1 MSEVDETANGGDQ
14 ANGQDQNEQ
23 VKDPGAVLKKN
34 RELLAKLKAEQEKA
48 KAAHEKLEQLEQE
61 QLAHAGKKDEL
72 IESLK
77 KQVREKDE
85 KLKGV
90 TQTFAL
96 KSVNSQVIDAARA
109 MGCEKPEVIMRLAD
123 LSDVTVQDDFTV
135 DQTAL
140 KAALDKVKSDLP
152 ELFKKTP
159 AAPRDGV
166 PSNQVDKPKPL
177 GQMSIKEL
185 QELYT
190 KKALS
195 Q

>member
-166 PSNQVDKPKPL
+166 PSNQVDKPKAI